1 MNIKKNLPRRA
12 QKILVL
18 LYNKKVMEN
27 PENLFFHY
35 VCTLKLLKYFDEYT
49 GMNLMCI

>member
-1 MNIKKNLPRRA
+1 MNIKKPPP
-12 QKILVL
+12 QSTKILVL
-18 LYNKKVMEN
+18 LYNKNVMEN

-49 GMNLMCI
+49 GKNLMCI